1 MTFSERAK
9 PLKEKSRLTLNEIA
23 SACNISESMV
33 SRYINGSVIPPE
45 DIARKILSLLG
56 DPEQTP
62 KSQNQPTHGSPTM
75 VREIYE
81 DRIRDL
87 WKTVDEMK
95 AQIRHERKE
104 KWVAF
109 GLLTLVILFVFIL
122 LYLDFTNGK
131 IGWYRN

>member
-9 PLKEKSRLTLNEIA
+9 PLKEKSRLTLSEIA
-23 SACNISESMV
+23 SVCNISESMI
-33 SRYINGSVIPPE
+33 SRYINGSVVPPE
-45 DIARKILSLLG
+45 DIARKILALLG

-62 KSQNQPTHGSPTM
+62 NAQTQPAQGSPAM

-87 WKTVDEMK
+87 WKTVDDLK
-95 AQIRHERKE
+95 DQIRHEQKE
-104 KWVAF
+104 KWAAF
-109 GLLTLVILFVFIL
+109 GLLTLVIIFVFVL
-122 LYLDFTNGK
+122 LYLDLSNGK